1 MFHTHETKM
10 LCGDCHGAE
19 GKDKTADI
27 RKVRIRMRKY
37 KSDQTLDR
45 VICNGCGRKLVV
57 EDGILREGAFS
68 AEYSWDY
75 FSEKDGEIHR
85 WDLCEEC
92 YDRMTGQFR
101 IRPDVEELVE
111 FI

>member
-1 MFHTHETKM
+1 
-10 LCGDCHGAE
+10 
-19 GKDKTADI
+19 
-27 RKVRIRMRKY
+27 MRKY
-37 KSDQTLDR
+37 GKTGKLET
-45 VICNGCGRKLVV
+45 VICNMCGKKIVV
-57 EDGILREGAFS
+57 KDGIVREGAAAFDH
-68 AEYSWDY
+68 AWDY